1 MIQKRLQSA
10 RLPFSSRQ
18 ARCSRLVMRV
28 STAGPLS
35 SEAAALSKYR
45 SSNDEGLEPCLR
57 LLKQAAADKS
67 VQPELVEG
75 ALAYLEQNHLAAA
88 EGRYTL
94 LLRAV
99 LSCPAAQPAADID
112 GSWRLMF
119 STATSSRLMQY
130 IPVQEDFL
138 IQMGPKQC
146 ALESVVGPFRFNIR
160 GQIAGWNA
168 ASGAMDFQF
177 TAVDILLFNKQI
189 WQVTPKTKPKTY
201 TFYYEGG
208 GIAAAR
214 SSAGGLSLLRK

>member
-75 ALAYLEQNHLAAA
+75 ALAYLEQNH
-88 EGRYTL
+88 
-94 LLRAV
+94 
-99 LSCPAAQPAADID
+99 PQPAADID